1 MVRVTRHL
9 PERADTT
16 AACPT
21 LAVRVG
27 GSSTPSVDDELQ
39 IVLGADSGRRRR
51 AQAEAND
58 EIEGMAMLRIVEE
71 ELRTLVRGLGQAL
84 GLAQSAALIDDVL
97 RGRRASTVDIWCLTP
112 HIYQYFS
119 ARVEMITHFVSQFD
133 EHCGTT
139 VRFGREY

>member
-39 IVLGADSGRRRR
+39 IVLGADSGRSRR

-58 EIEGMAMLRIVEE
+58 EIEGLAMLQTVEG
-71 ELRTLVRGLGQAL
+71 ELRTLVRGLTQAL
-84 GLAQSAALIDDVL
+84 GLAQSAELINDIL
-97 RGRRASTVDIWCLTP
+97 RGRKGTAVDIWCLTP
-112 HIYQYFS
+112 HVYQYYS
-119 ARVEMITHFVSQFD
+119 AREQMVTHFVS
-133 EHCGTT
+133 
-139 VRFGREY
+139 